1 MGTHGRLPFGRL
13 VARDGPE
20 RRAFGLTNVQPP
32 ELPES
37 PADMY
42 AFLDVPEH
50 LHNPAYASR
59 ISLQWAAHRAAWKP
73 PAEDAPL
80 LTPRHVHNYWANL
93 EPSAKE
99 LSSLGCYHWRRPISS
114 ASVERVYSAL
124 TGMDHWQPKR
134 RSMEVRTLRHTLFL
148 RGYWRVVV
156 ALAQRL
162 ADEITAHSGVPGL
175 AREQETKAKLV
186 ASAAAAL
193 LAERNAAEGA
203 GAGGAGGDAAGAGTP
218 GDVAAAEGDDIFDEE
233 T

>member
-1 MGTHGRLPFGRL
+1 
-13 VARDGPE
+13 
-20 RRAFGLTNVQPP
+20 
-32 ELPES
+32 
-37 PADMY
+37 MY

-80 LTPRHVHNYWANL
+80 LTPLHVHNYWANL